1 MNYSESPDKGEG
13 PPRQYVDV
21 ETGEVVEISIKR
33 EDPESRAQQGT
44 VLANLPPSGGEIAT
58 IAYPFKWMAV
68 FLPAF
73 ERIIKAGLTKRESHV
88 LYEMLKE
95 VQYGNRID
103 IPHWLIAENLGI
115 DRADVSKAVKK
126 LVDSEILQRVPDPD
140 DRGRSRY
147 VLNNIIGW
155 RGKSSDWH
163 KARDRGNVIQA
174 DFRRK
179 TKKAAT

>member
-1 MNYSESPDKGEG
+1 M
-13 PPRQYVDV
+13 
-21 ETGEVVEISIKR
+21 
-33 EDPESRAQQGT
+33 
-44 VLANLPPSGGEIAT
+44 
-58 IAYPFKWMAV
+58 
-68 FLPAF
+68 
-73 ERIIKAGLTKRESHV
+73 
-88 LYEMLKE
+88 
-95 VQYGNRID
+95 
-103 IPHWLIAENLGI
+103 
-115 DRADVSKAVKK
+115 KK

-163 KARDRGNVIQA
+163 KARGRGNVIQA

>member
-44 VLANLPPSGGEIAT
+44 VLANLPPSGGEIAN